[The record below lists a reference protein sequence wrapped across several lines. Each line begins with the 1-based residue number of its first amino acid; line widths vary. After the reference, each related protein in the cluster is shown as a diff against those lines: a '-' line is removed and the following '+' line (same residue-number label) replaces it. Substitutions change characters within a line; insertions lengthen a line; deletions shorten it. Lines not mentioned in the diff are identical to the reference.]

1 MWLKWIR
8 KGPGT
13 LAWAEPCAAAHL
25 ACKSLSGTCLHI
37 NGCYSPNLME
47 LFSLCNIQF
56 NSTIDFQ
63 GTPPIYQYKAKTFF
77 LFASLL
83 SGFVLFCLGS
93 IVSLSLPATLKT
105 VVEHHLTT
113 KDLTT
118 LFTTLLSLPFLYTP
132 PSLQRAY

>member
-47 LFSLCNIQF
+47 LFSLCNIH
-56 NSTIDFQ
+56 STQLSISKE
-63 GTPPIYQYKAKTFF
+63 PLQYTNTRQRHSFCF
-77 LFASLL
+77 R
-83 SGFVLFCLGS
+83 LFCL
-93 IVSLSLPATLKT
+93 VLSCSVLDPLS
-105 VVEHHLTT
+105 HFRYRPLSRPSSNTT
-113 KDLTT
+113 
-118 LFTTLLSLPFLYTP
+118 
-132 PSLQRAY
+132 

>member
-47 LFSLCNIQF
+47 LFSLCNIH
-56 NSTIDFQ
+56 STQLSISKE
-63 GTPPIYQYKAKTFF
+63 PLQYTNTRQRHSFCF
-77 LFASLL
+77 RLL

-118 LFTTLLSLPFLYTP
+118 LFTTLLSLPLLCTP